1 MKKLFSLMAITLL
14 VFGNQSHA
22 NNTKQTQINNTLRQI
37 VSLAEK
43 GEQMNLKV
51 VSDTLGEPNLFGDAI
66 FSQVPDSPALMTYYP
81 IERKDSPLKSVSF
94 RMELEMLEGYGVVN
108 GSVEFEFK
116 SEYCP
121 KIADYE
127 RVTGTKAMSSQV
139 PNSPDLYTGRSSSYT
154 MHHLVT
160 KSDKSL
166 FVVGC
171 RVSMISEAKLS

>member
-1 MKKLFSLMAITLL
+1 MKKLCSIMAITLL

-22 NNTKQTQINNTLRQI
+22 NNNKQAQINTTIRQI

-43 GEQMNLKV
+43 GEQMNLKT
-51 VSDTLGEPNLFGDAI
+51 VSDKLGEPNLFGDAI

-116 SEYCP
+116 PEYCP

-154 MHHLVT
+154 MHHLIT